1 MKKEAKF
8 PDLKTKNK
16 TAPIQITEAHMADV
30 IEQYQHDNKGMF
42 AKPAKVNDDLEA
54 DDIDPEPYQL
64 DAQMSHFPTAIV
76 EESQSPADIQ
86 ETSKKSSQSPA
97 APAADHLTPSAIA
110 AARAAGQ
117 LTAQTSRQIEQVTVA
132 PGDLSYS
139 EVVKQSNGECGR
151 VSAVL
156 ETMISSC
163 GAARSSFSTLNLI
176 LQTTTPIK

>member
-1 MKKEAKF
+1 MKKEEKF

-30 IEQYQHDNKGMF
+30 I
-42 AKPAKVNDDLEA
+42 AAKVNDDLEV

-64 DAQMSHFPTAIV
+64 DAQMSHFPTATV

-97 APAADHLTPSAIA
+97 TPAADHLTPSAMA

-117 LTAQTSRQIEQVTVA
+117 LTAQTSRQSEQVTVA
-132 PGDLSYS
+132 PGDFSYS
-139 EVVKQSNGECGR
+139 EVVKQSNGECGG
-151 VSAVL
+151 VSAGL

-163 GAARSSFSTLNLI
+163 GAAWSSFSTLNLI